1 MFKRMLI
8 GAVAGAAATVPQ
20 SAVMWGAR
28 RLGYFQGK
36 APPEQ
41 VSEGTLGRLVDLDE
55 LSDEQQEA
63 LKLAQ
68 HFAFGASCG
77 AAFGL
82 LTGVVRPTVA
92 AGVIVAL
99 AIWRLSYD
107 GWIPALGIMPP
118 PERDEQGRQGA
129 LIAAHVAYGLAL
141 GLLVDKMTSK
151 NEE

>member
-1 MFKRMLI
+1 MFKRILL
-8 GAVAGAAATVPQ
+8 GAMAGAAATVPQ

-28 RLGYFQGK
+28 RLGYYQSK
-36 APPEQ
+36 PPPEQ
-41 VSEGTLGRLVDLDE
+41 VSEGTLGGLMELDD
-55 LSDEQQEA
+55 LSDSQQEA

-68 HFAFGASCG
+68 HFAFGAACG

-82 LTGVVRPTVA
+82 ATGIIRPTVV

-99 AIWRLSYD
+99 AVWKLSYD

-141 GLLVDKMTSK
+141 GMLLDKMTAK
-151 NEE
+151 E